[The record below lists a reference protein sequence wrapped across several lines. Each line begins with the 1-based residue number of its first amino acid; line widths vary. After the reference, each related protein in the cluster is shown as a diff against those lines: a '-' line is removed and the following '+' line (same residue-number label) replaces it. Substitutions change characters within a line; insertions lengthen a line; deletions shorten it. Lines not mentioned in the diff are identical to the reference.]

1 MLFGLVPWFFL
12 MIAGLVASI
21 VLLLW
26 GHKSGQFAE
35 QERARYLPFRD
46 EEFPDAGKASG
57 RVGLEGYFLLGLMAA
72 AAIII
77 AIALG
82 LAVFKQY
89 GGN

>member
-46 EEFPDAGKASG
+46 EEFPDGANAPG
-57 RVGLEGYFLLGLMAA
+57 RVGPEGYALLGLMAA

-77 AIALG
+77 AVALG

-89 GGN
+89 GG